1 MSIPAILDR
10 GSIIN
15 TLTGMR
21 NIIILGIVLA
31 VLGLLF
37 GYLVFGKIAGEY
49 VSVKALFTSS
59 SGSVIRGLVQKLV
72 GITTIRRNILISGGV
87 GLVAGVILG
96 AAFAMK
102 KR

>member
-1 MSIPAILDR
+1 M
-10 GSIIN
+10 IIN

-21 NIIILGIVLA
+21 NIIIFGIVLA

-49 VSVKALFTSS
+49 VSVKTLFTSS
-59 SGSVIRGLVQKLV
+59 SGSVIKGLVQKVV

-87 GLVAGVILG
+87 GLVAGIILG
-96 AAFAMK
+96 AALVMK

>member
-1 MSIPAILDR
+1 MLDS
-10 GSIIN
+10 GTIIN
-15 TLTGMR
+15 RLTGMR
-21 NIIILGIVLA
+21 NIIIFGVVLA

-49 VSVKALFTSS
+49 VSVKTLFTSS
-59 SGSVIRGLVQKLV
+59 SGSVIKGLVQKV
-72 GITTIRRNILISGGV
+72 IGITTIRRNILISGGV
-87 GLVAGVILG
+87 GLIAGVILG

>member
-1 MSIPAILDR
+1 MK
-10 GSIIN
+10 
-15 TLTGMR
+15 

-37 GYLVFGKIAGEY
+37 GYFVFGKIAGEY
-49 VSVKALFTSS
+49 VSVKVLFTSS
-59 SGSVIRGLVQKLV
+59 SGSVIRGLAQKLV

>member
-1 MSIPAILDR
+1 MLDS
-10 GSIIN
+10 GTIIN
-15 TLTGMR
+15 RLTGMR
-21 NIIILGIVLA
+21 NIIIFGVVLA

-49 VSVKALFTSS
+49 VSVKTLFASS
-59 SGSVIRGLVQKLV
+59 SGSVIKGLVQKV
-72 GITTIRRNILISGGV
+72 IGITTIRRNILISGGV
-87 GLVAGVILG
+87 GLIAGVILG